1 MRYRSFQRVLTQ
13 FKFKASWN
21 KGLRF
26 LKSSYYSSINKNVR
40 DDSKDLSRLDSIL
53 RLGPVLFDP
62 VRVPRSPIVLCHG
75 LYGFSVRGPSSFPRF
90 QIHYWGK
97 LLEILRKR
105 LGVKVIIGRV
115 PSTGT
120 VEQRAKSL
128 NEMLLNETDLNVRG
142 LSRVGE
148 FNLLGHSMGGLDA
161 RYLISRLRP
170 EKYRVKSLTT
180 ICTPHRSLKEPLLR
194 SSTSKD
200 SFRYLPNN
208 LIKNFLL
215 GLLDS
220 PAYSNLSTEFL
231 NNRFNPE
238 TPDDPRVMY
247 FSIASKITE
256 SLSIL
261 HPLWLTSL
269 VLDRLG
275 AQEEGGHDGLVTVD
289 SAKWGEFLGVVSGSD
304 HWEIRGSSAFGTN
317 GRIES
322 DKLFN
327 QQAKSTWLELNRY
340 IGRRTS
346 DDSNKRL
353 SIDSLQ
359 ENQKASYEQF
369 TSPSSSSSSIYALA
383 DWISKRLPIS
393 KTTERFQSEDV
404 SMKDRKASKSI
415 LFSNGIDNRKYN
427 RTIDCSFPLNDLR
440 FDKNDHLTISSKPN
454 SNHSSRDHYHQD
466 IDDDKIGEIGK
477 DRFDLERLY
486 TAICRNLYDKGL

>member
-1 MRYRSFQRVLTQ
+1 
-13 FKFKASWN
+13 
-21 KGLRF
+21 
-26 LKSSYYSSINKNVR
+26 
-40 DDSKDLSRLDSIL
+40 
-53 RLGPVLFDP
+53 
-62 VRVPRSPIVLCHG
+62 
-75 LYGFSVRGPSSFPRF
+75 
-90 QIHYWGK
+90 
-97 LLEILRKR
+97 
-105 LGVKVIIGRV
+105 
-115 PSTGT
+115 
-120 VEQRAKSL
+120 
-128 NEMLLNETDLNVRG
+128 MLLNETDLNVRG

-180 ICTPHRSLKEPLLR
+180 ICTPHRGSPFMDWCMANIGLGSQSSSSMTAKGLESNRVVPFSLKEPLLR

-247 FSIASKITE
+247 FSIASRITE

-466 IDDDKIGEIGK
+466 IDDYKIGEIGK